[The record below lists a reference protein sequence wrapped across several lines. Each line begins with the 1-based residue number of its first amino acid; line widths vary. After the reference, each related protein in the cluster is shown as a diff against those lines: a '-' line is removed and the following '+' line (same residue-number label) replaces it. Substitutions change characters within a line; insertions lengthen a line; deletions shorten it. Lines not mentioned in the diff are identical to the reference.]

1 MGIGEAREDRA
12 LSGDMAGAFLDASYQ
27 PTREL
32 IAAMQPSLNMSSDA
46 TTAGR
51 QLGGYAKELAGLELD
66 YKLAAEQQATD
77 LRREQLNSLFGML
90 MNEQTSQANV
100 ASSAASGGK
109 LSYDDYLKDILGLVI
124 P

>member
-1 MGIGEAREDRA
+1 
-12 LSGDMAGAFLDASYQ
+12 
-27 PTREL
+27 
-32 IAAMQPSLNMSSDA
+32 MQPSLNMSSDA

-66 YKLAAEQQATD
+66 YKLGAEQQATD